1 MKRSRKGLKRRYGH
15 MHDGQR
21 FRVRISSAAGTF
33 LERWSGTARPFDQPT
48 DVALRIAAQ
57 WPSGTVIEIFV
68 DKSVFRYRVG
78 RMAGLPSVTRI
89 KKMDMKVGT

>member
-1 MKRSRKGLKRRYGH
+1 

-21 FRVRISSAAGTF
+21 FRIRVSSAAGAF
-33 LERWSGTARPFDQPT
+33 LERWNGTARAFDQPT

-57 WPSGTVIEIFV
+57 RPSGTVIEITV
-68 DKSVFRYRVG
+68 DGGVFRYRVG

-89 KKMDMKVGT
+89 KKTDVKVGA